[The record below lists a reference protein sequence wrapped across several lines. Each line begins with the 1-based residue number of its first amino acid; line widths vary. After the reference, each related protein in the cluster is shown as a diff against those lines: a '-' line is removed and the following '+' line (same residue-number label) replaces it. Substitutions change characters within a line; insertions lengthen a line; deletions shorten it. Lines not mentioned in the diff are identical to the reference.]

1 MTQTDGMIYLLSP
14 VSREGTTPLPIIR
27 FSLLCSTIDFST
39 CDTLLF
45 TSKQAVKSAEALN
58 PEWKKYPCLAIG
70 SATAKEIE
78 SLGGKVM
85 YQPKSF
91 YAETLSQDIIT
102 QFKDKNILYLRPKEV
117 SFDSKKFLA
126 KAGIELQEQIIYETS
141 CISYEKEEKP
151 GKNAII
157 IFTSPSTIHCFLKNF
172 EWDESYTAV
181 VIGKATTVHL
191 PPHAYYEIA
200 DRPTIDA
207 CILKANQI
215 LLTSNSK

>member
-1 MTQTDGMIYLLSP
+1 MTHTDGMVYLLSP
-14 VSREGTTPLPIIR
+14 LPMEGTIHLPMIR
-27 FSLLCSTIDFST
+27 FSLLSSTIDFSK

-58 PEWKKYPCLAIG
+58 PEWKRYPCLAIG
-70 SATAKEIE
+70 EATAKEIE
-78 SLGGKVM
+78 SLGGTVM
-85 YQPKSF
+85 YRPKSF

-102 QFKDKNILYLRPKEV
+102 QFKDKKILYLRPKEV
-117 SFDSKKFLA
+117 SFDSKAFLA
-126 KAGIELQEQIIYETS
+126 KAGIALKEQIIYETS
-141 CISYEKEEKP
+141 CISYDKKEKP
-151 GKNAII
+151 VQNAII

-172 EWDESYTAV
+172 EWDDSYTAV

-191 PPHAYYEIA
+191 PTHAHYEVA